1 MSLTSRRDTDEQQ
14 QQQQKNV
21 PQYIYI
27 FSFLTF

>member
-14 QQQQKNV
+14 QQQQNV

-27 FSFLTF
+27 FSFLAF